1 MSNFRLLPN
10 RYKTLGWYLLI
21 PAILVGMVLIIF
33 DYDAF
38 AVNTKAFAI
47 YSDEI
52 FSKSKSFQCIETNIT
67 PTLIGLLFIIGA
79 LLVAFSKEKSEDEY
93 ISSLRLTSLQWAIL
107 VNYVLLFLSFLFIYG
122 LGFINV
128 MVYNMF
134 TVLII
139 FIARFNYVLFLS
151 KKSASN
157 EKYS

>member
-21 PAILVGMVLIIF
+21 PAILVGVVLTLS
-33 DYDAF
+33 DYDTF
-38 AVNTKAFAI
+38 TINSKVFAI
-47 YSDEI
+47 YNEEI
-52 FSKSKSFQCIETNIT
+52 FNGSQFFQFTDVDIT
-67 PTLIGLLFIIGA
+67 PTLIGLFFIIGA
-79 LLVAFSKEKSEDEY
+79 LLVAFSKEKHEDEY

-107 VNYVLLFLSFLFIYG
+107 VNYVLLFISFLFIYG

-139 FIARFNYVLFLS
+139 FIARFNYVIHIS
-151 KKSASN
+151 KKTASN
-157 EKYS
+157 EKYP

>member
-21 PAILVGMVLIIF
+21 PAILVGVVLTLL
-33 DYDAF
+33 DYDTFNLNAK
-38 AVNTKAFAI
+38 VFAI
-47 YSDEI
+47 YNDEI
-52 FSKSKSFQCIETNIT
+52 FNKSQFFQFIDVNIT
-67 PTLIGLLFIIGA
+67 PTLVGLFFIMGA
-79 LLVAFSKEKSEDEY
+79 LLVAFSKEKYEDEY

-122 LGFINV
+122 IGFINV

-139 FIARFNYVLFLS
+139 FIARFNYVVFIS
-151 KKSASN
+151 KKTASN
-157 EKYS
+157 EKYP

>member
-21 PAILVGMVLIIF
+21 PAILVGVVLTLL
-33 DYDAF
+33 DYDTFNLNAK
-38 AVNTKAFAI
+38 VFAI
-47 YSDEI
+47 YKDEI
-52 FSKSKSFQCIETNIT
+52 FNKSQFFQFIDVNIT
-67 PTLIGLLFIIGA
+67 PTLVGLFFIMGA
-79 LLVAFSKEKSEDEY
+79 LLVAFSKEKYEDEY

-122 LGFINV
+122 IGFINV

-139 FIARFNYVLFLS
+139 FIARFNYVVFIS
-151 KKSASN
+151 KKTDSN
-157 EKYS
+157 EKYP